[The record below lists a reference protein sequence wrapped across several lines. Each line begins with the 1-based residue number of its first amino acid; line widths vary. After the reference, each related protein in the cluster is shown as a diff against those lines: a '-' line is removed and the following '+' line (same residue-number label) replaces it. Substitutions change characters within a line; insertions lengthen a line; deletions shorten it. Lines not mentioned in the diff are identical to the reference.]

1 MMTGMENPG
10 DFELPAVQ
18 PVVPDMEKKE
28 PSLSPELIRGILDEI
43 EKGEDPFAPEE
54 KPMHDTDRP
63 GIPDIDEIIR
73 NRKN

>member
-1 MMTGMENPG
+1 MENPG
-10 DFELPAVQ
+10 GFELPAVQ

-28 PSLSPELIRGILDEI
+28 PHLPPELIRGILDDM
-43 EKGEDPFAPEE
+43 EKGVDPSAPEE

-63 GIPDIDEIIR
+63 DIPDIDEIIR